1 MCVIKQAV
9 KLISPYFAFSALML
23 LDRQQ
28 EGHPTCK
35 KLSGGVLA
43 WLYLWS
49 EVLTCIW
56 PSLLFLASEK
66 SRLILPSWY
75 WLTQVIPKKRAV
87 KKCVKLIVKNAKKIF
102 SFS

>member
-1 MCVIKQAV
+1 MCLIEQAV
-9 KLISPYFAFSALML
+9 KLISSYFAFTALTL

-28 EGHPTCK
+28 ERHLTCK

-43 WLYLWS
+43 WLSLWS
-49 EVLTCIW
+49 KVHTYIW

-75 WLTQVIPKKRAV
+75 WLTQVIPNKGPLKV
-87 KKCVKLIVKNAKKIF
+87 C
-102 SFS
+102 